1 MENPWRQQC
10 VKSVCLCVRGT
21 EGESYSAVS
30 RVRKGAW
37 EGGDHTGFVRIVSF
51 QIAHCDL
58 QSDILLV
65 AEREHRHAVLPSDKQ
80 KLWACVSTNQS

>member
-1 MENPWRQQC
+1 M
-10 VKSVCLCVRGT
+10 KSVCSCVRGT
-21 EGESYSAVS
+21 EGESYILWNAIS

-37 EGGDHTGFVRIVSF
+37 EGGEHTGFVRVVSF

-80 KLWACVSTNQS
+80 KL

>member
-1 MENPWRQQC
+1 M
-10 VKSVCLCVRGT
+10 KSVCLCVRDAD
-21 EGESYSAVS
+21 GEAYIRWNAES

-51 QIAHCDL
+51 QIADCDL

-65 AEREHRHAVLPSDKQ
+65 AERDHRHVVLPSDKH
-80 KLWACVSTNQS
+80 KL